1 MSHFTSYEVEVQPK
15 VFLNVFLEKGKQKGS
30 MKYNLA
36 AVVCLTCIDTSGYK
50 QDQVFNQVL
59 ASSLRSIILLYSK
72 NSSVFVGYKK
82 KKMTMFCSLEM
93 CNPINKQKKF
103 SFCILSFRFVRF
115 QPDLQHAP
123 TLQEH
128 TDSGKLG

>member
-82 KKMTMFCSLEM
+82 KKNDYVLQSR
-93 CNPINKQKKF
+93 NVQSHKQTKKVF
-103 SFCILSFRFVRF
+103 LLYSVISFCTVS
-115 QPDLQHAP
+115 A
-123 TLQEH
+123 
-128 TDSGKLG
+128 